1 MTFTKVFG
9 QKIAAVRLRCSVN
22 RLLCQTGR
30 VLVVAGAVAVL
41 VVLVERL
48 LAVTVRTPSMLWG
61 GAVVAG
67 ALILIP
73 WLLSIPS
80 RMQASLLLDERLRLK
95 ERFSTTLALADSDDP
110 FAQAARAESLRT
122 VQQAN
127 LRGHFPI
134 GVSRSWYYSTGVWL
148 VAIALFFFLPQKD
161 LLGFLRDREKK
172 QQQAEAV
179 EQAQAEVKQ
188 TAEVVKAAVKELGD
202 PNLAEDL
209 NKLDELTQ
217 AGAPEEVKRQAIK
230 ALGDLSE
237 KIKKMQST
245 AQIESAD
252 VLQQMLKRLRGSA
265 DPFSQQMRM
274 AMAKGDFAQAANLL
288 SQLQKQLAEQNISE
302 ERRKEL
308 ADQLQQLA
316 KELQKLADQK
326 RELEEELEKR
336 GLDKKLAEMTPEQL
350 RQALQ
355 RQGLKPEMIE
365 QLMKKM
371 AACQAAQGRCAGLGQ
386 AMAMAGAGGGQL
398 MAGDLSEMID
408 QLNAVESMQQQAIM
422 LRASLNE
429 IGRCMGCLGQGMM
442 EGLNAPGLQAGTTP
456 ASFYSSPE
464 EIQSGTETTRA
475 VGKSDD
481 GPIIASWYFKDT
493 QVKGEARRGF
503 TEVVQAG
510 RASAAEA
517 ITENQIPRRYEDPV
531 KKYFSQLEESGPQP

>member
-1 MTFTKVFG
+1 MAFSKAFG
-9 QKIAAVRLRCSVN
+9 QKINAVRLRCSVN
-22 RLLCQTGR
+22 LLLGQTGR
-30 VLVVAGAVAVL
+30 VVATVGAGTVL

-48 LAVTVRTPSMLWG
+48 LAVTIRTPGTLWG
-61 GAVVAG
+61 VGAVAVL
-67 ALILIP
+67 LILVP
-73 WLLSIPS
+73 WLLKVPG
-80 RMQASLLLDERLRLK
+80 RMQASLLLDERLKLS

-110 FAQAARAESLRT
+110 FARAARAESLRT

-127 LRGHFPI
+127 LKGHFPI
-134 GVSRSWYYSTGVWL
+134 DLSPSWYYGAGIWL
-148 VAIALFFFLPQKD
+148 IVVALFFFLPQKD
-161 LLGFLRDREKK
+161 LLGFMRDRQKK
-172 QQQAEAV
+172 QQQAQAV

-188 TAEVVKAAVKELGD
+188 TTEVVKAVVKELGD

-209 NKLDELTQ
+209 KKLDELTQ

-237 KIKKMQST
+237 KVKKMQSG
-245 AQIESAD
+245 AQVEAAD
-252 VLQQMLKRLRGSA
+252 VLQQMFKRLRGSA
-265 DPFSQQMRM
+265 DPFSQQVRM

-288 SQLQKQLAEQNISE
+288 GQLQKQLAEQTISD

-336 GLDKKLAEMTPEQL
+336 GLDKKLAQMTPEQL
-350 RQALQ
+350 KQALQ

-365 QLMKKM
+365 QLMQKM
-371 AACQAAQGRCAGLGQ
+371 AACQAAQGRCSGLGQ
-386 AMAMAGAGGGQL
+386 ALGAAGAGGGSL
-398 MAGDLSEMID
+398 MADDLSEVID
-408 QLNAVESMQQQAIM
+408 QLNAVESLQQQAIM

-429 IGRCMGCLGQGMM
+429 ISRCMGCLGQGMCQ
-442 EGLNAPGLQAGTTP
+442 GTQPGGDNAGTTP
-456 ASFYSSPE
+456 ASAYSNSE
-464 EIQSGTETTRA
+464 EIQSGTKTTRA
-475 VGKSDD
+475 MGKSDD

-503 TEVVQAG
+503 SEVVQAG

-517 ITENQIPRRYEDPV
+517 ISENQIPRRYEDAV
-531 KKYFSQLEESGPQP
+531 KEYFSQLEESGPQP

>member
-1 MTFTKVFG
+1 MAFSKSFG
-9 QKIAAVRLRCSVN
+9 RKINAVRLRCSVN
-22 RLLCQTGR
+22 LLLGQAGC
-30 VLVVAGAVAVL
+30 VVAMAGGVAVL

-48 LAVTVRTPSMLWG
+48 LAVTVRTPATLWG
-61 GAVVAG
+61 FGAVGIAF
-67 ALILIP
+67 ILVP
-73 WLLSIPS
+73 WLLKVPG
-80 RMQASLLLDERLRLK
+80 RMQASLLLDERLKLN

-110 FAQAARAESLRT
+110 FARAARAESLRT

-134 GVSRSWYYSTGVWL
+134 DLSPSWYYGAGIWL
-148 VAIALFFFLPQKD
+148 IVVALFFFLPQKD
-161 LLGFLRDREKK
+161 LLGFMRDREKK
-172 QQQAEAV
+172 QQQDQAV

-188 TAEVVKAAVKELGD
+188 TAEIVKAVVKELGD

-209 NKLDELTQ
+209 KKLDELAQ

-237 KIKKMQST
+237 KIKKMQSG
-245 AQIESAD
+245 AQVDAAD

-265 DPFSQQMRM
+265 DPFSQQVRM

-288 SQLQKQLAEQNISE
+288 GQLQKQLAEQTVSE

-326 RELEEELEKR
+326 RQLEEELEKR
-336 GLDKKLAEMTPEQL
+336 GLDKKLAQMTPEQL
-350 RQALQ
+350 KQALQ

-365 QLMKKM
+365 QLVQKM
-371 AACQAAQGRCAGLGQ
+371 AACQAAQGRCSGLGQ
-386 AMAMAGAGGGQL
+386 ALGAAGAGGGGL
-398 MAGDLSEMID
+398 MADDLSDIID
-408 QLNAVESMQQQAIM
+408 QLNAVESLQQQAIM

-429 IGRCMGCLGQGMM
+429 ISRCMGCLGQGMCLGM
-442 EGLNAPGLQAGTTP
+442 NPGDKAGTSPT
-456 ASFYSSPE
+456 AAYSNAE
-464 EIQSGTETTRA
+464 EIQSGTKTTRA

-503 TEVVQAG
+503 SEVVQAG

-517 ITENQIPRRYEDPV
+517 ISENQIPRRYEDAV
-531 KKYFSQLEESGPQP
+531 KEYFSQLEESGPQS